1 MPGGTP
7 SNDWL
12 TQRLWYLCQRTTRL
26 AIDIAANATARV
38 GIFYSTGTNTAKEV
52 AERVHELLGGD
63 AVADAP
69 EKVMYLL
76 PEDCAAKYSTIVF
89 GCPSYLWGG
98 GSVSGLDFD
107 TMVPPGDNPVDLRG
121 INVAVF
127 GTGDQVKY
135 SEVCREG
142 QGGSY

>member
-1 MPGGTP
+1 M
-7 SNDWL
+7 
-12 TQRLWYLCQRTTRL
+12 
-26 AIDIAANATARV
+26 
-38 GIFYSTGTNTAKEV
+38 
-52 AERVHELLGGD
+52 
-63 AVADAP
+63 
-69 EKVMYLL
+69 
-76 PEDCAAKYSTIVF
+76 F